1 MKMLWSFLVGIG
13 GGTLGAIGVIKWMG
27 ILFKDRL
34 NLKWQQDY
42 KIELENLTC
51 SPRSLPPLNNV

>member
-1 MKMLWSFLVGIG
+1 MEENRMEMLWSFLVGIG

-27 ILFKDRL
+27 ILVKDRL

-42 KIELENLTC
+42 KNLNKEYLL
-51 SPRSLPPLNNV
+51 R